1 MYCSNCGHQLDNAKV
16 CPECGTPAPGA
27 ISVQQPQ
34 QPVYQQPIIVKHRFG
49 CFRAFGITFAVLSAI
64 TVFILLITGSCA
76 ACMAGLA
83 GAADNAGKNPTIVP
97 VVVTTTKATTTARTN
112 NFEIGDTIEFKNIQ
126 LTISK
131 CESKDGTPYDSAPD
145 VTPVWFTIYY
155 KLENLGSDV
164 VILDVQ
170 NFKIETESGKM
181 LYFNWA
187 EMGGLPDENGAIPI
201 EKGGFSEGRMTFE
214 VPTNGALTLHYFEY
228 ASHDSVITISTRK

>member
-1 MYCSNCGHQLDNAKV
+1 MASEKNLKGFNVLCWIIIFFIGL
-16 CPECGTPAPGA
+16 GTL
-27 ISVQQPQ
+27 
-34 QPVYQQPIIVKHRFG
+34 IV
-49 CFRAFGITFAVLSAI
+49 L
-64 TVFILLITGSCA
+64 GSCA
-76 ACMAGLA
+76 AACAVV
-83 GAADNAGKNPTIVP
+83 NIVDFDD
-97 VVVTTTKATTTARTN
+97 VSAKRVTVTASTTTARTN
-112 NFEIGDTIEFKNIQ
+112 DFEIGDTIEFKNIQ

-228 ASHDSVITISTRK
+228 ASHDSVITISIRK